1 MFSFA
6 HRGSG
11 VADSKQFKDWVRTN
25 VSANSIRGRPY
36 ALVRTQSG
44 GVAAAVDVDEPSL
57 GQGHDDDRLLSPGR
71 VAEHGGGLA
80 RVREKEEVE
89 GDIELV
95 GHFV

>member
-1 MFSFA
+1 M
-6 HRGSG
+6 
-11 VADSKQFKDWVRTN
+11 
-25 VSANSIRGRPY
+25 RGRPY

-44 GVAAAVDVDEPSL
+44 GIAAAVDMDEPSL
-57 GQGHDDDRLLSPGR
+57 GQGYDDG
-71 VAEHGGGLA
+71 VAEYGGGFA